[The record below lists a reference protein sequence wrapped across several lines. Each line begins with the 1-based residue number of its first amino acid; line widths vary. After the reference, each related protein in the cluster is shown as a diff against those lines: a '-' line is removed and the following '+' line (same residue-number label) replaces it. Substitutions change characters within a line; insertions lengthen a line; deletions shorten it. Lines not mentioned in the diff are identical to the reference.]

1 VALYFLSFG
10 FLSLMHSNIS
20 SGFQMNQGFSSL
32 LGKIGCG
39 FKSRAFHLEKPLT
52 SSGARG
58 IVVKTLMERKEN
70 E

>member
-1 VALYFLSFG
+1 
-10 FLSLMHSNIS
+10 
-20 SGFQMNQGFSSL
+20 MNQGFSSL